1 MQVLELAG
9 WALEDQVS
17 ESGHAQVGATLRQ
30 EGREPEL
37 RAPQC
42 VSGVSPLSQSD
53 HVPHRTPDPTPGC
66 SEHGPSRAHPY
77 LVLAIL
83 ADHLQGALGDQRRLQ
98 HNLGED
104 PAGVGGTGYSCKG
117 EAPGLPPPADCS
129 SELAGPLTEHSLNP
143 LRTELQSSGSNRVG
157 FKCCLGMDWRHGQR
171 LPL

>member
-30 EGREPEL
+30 EGGEPEL
-37 RAPQC
+37 RAPAVC
-42 VSGVSPLSQSD
+42 LWGVSLASVRSRPSQNP
-53 HVPHRTPDPTPGC
+53 PHPTPGC
-66 SEHGPSRAHPY
+66 SEHGPSRAHSH
-77 LVLAIL
+77 LVLAVL

-104 PAGVGGTGYSCKG
+104 PAGVGGTGYSCRG
-117 EAPGLPPPADCS
+117 EAPGLPPSADCS
-129 SELAGPLTEHSLNP
+129 SELAGPLTERSLNP

-157 FKCCLGMDWRHGQR
+157 FKCCLGRGW
-171 LPL
+171 